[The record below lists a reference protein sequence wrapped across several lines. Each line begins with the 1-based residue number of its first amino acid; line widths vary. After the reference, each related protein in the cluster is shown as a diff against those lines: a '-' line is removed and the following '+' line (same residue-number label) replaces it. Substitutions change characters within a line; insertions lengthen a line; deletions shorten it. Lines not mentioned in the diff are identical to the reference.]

1 MTEQAQAY
9 PLHWPPGFPR
19 TKYAEAGRFKV
30 SHDAA
35 LANVVRSLNLFAKDS
50 GKVIADAIMSSNMS
64 LLERVPADAGVA
76 VWFRWDGL
84 QLCIPCDR
92 YSSTAANL
100 QAVHHIVEARRTEL
114 RHGSLHLVRASFA
127 GFKALP
133 APKGKH
139 WRDVLRLTHVGKP
152 DAGAIEK
159 AYRELAAKRHPDSG
173 GSQEAMAELNAARD
187 TAKAEMCP

>member
-50 GKVIADAIMSSNMS
+50 CKVISEAILSSNMS
-64 LLERVPADAGVA
+64 LLDRQPVDAGVA

-84 QLCIPCDR
+84 QLCIPSDR
-92 YSSTAANL
+92 YLSAAANL
-100 QAVHHIVEARRTEL
+100 QAVHHIIEARRIEL

-127 GFKALP
+127 GFRALP

-139 WRDVLRLTHVGKP
+139 WREVLRLQDVAKP
-152 DAGAIEK
+152 GADAIEK
-159 AYRELAAKRHPDSG
+159 AYRALAADRHPDNG
-173 GSQEAMAELNAARD
+173 GSHDAMADLNAARD
-187 TAKAEMCP
+187 TAKAEMGA